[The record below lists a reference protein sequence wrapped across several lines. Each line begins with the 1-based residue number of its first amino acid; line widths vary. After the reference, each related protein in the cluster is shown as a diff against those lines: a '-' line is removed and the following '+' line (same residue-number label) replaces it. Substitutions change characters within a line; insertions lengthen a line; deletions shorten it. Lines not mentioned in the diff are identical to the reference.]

1 MFIEPCSL
9 WLPQLKNNKI
19 IIFLNILYIFALW
32 PKSDHNRPRHIGF
45 QKCVCVCVYCKYP
58 ISIVT
63 MSHYNECPPSAMKDM
78 FFQNNI
84 PENVP
89 VTSSVVVE
97 DWLFPYVKNL
107 IKYLDDVFGSPDGE
121 QIGGLVPGCILC
133 FQ

>member
-1 MFIEPCSL
+1 MAGVNFAIMKAVHNAFLKPESVPRNAMHILRSL
-9 WLPQLKNNKI
+9 NDLP
-19 IIFLNILYIFALW
+19 ILAAW
-32 PKSDHNRPRHIGF
+32 DCHGK
-45 QKCVCVCVYCKYP
+45 YCKYP

-89 VTSSVVVE
+89 VTCSVVVE
-97 DWLFPYVKNL
+97 DWLFPYVENL

-133 FQ
+133 FH